1 MKLVLKEVSDL
12 ERFLKAMNIPDEVCT
27 ELCDGDEEEVVGK
40 MSSFLL
46 EKGLTWSS
54 LKRGLIENNEMIALE
69 RVCLLENVVF
79 EGITSR
85 QHSLKKLDHYYVI
98 AGDHVEGMKETI
110 SLDHISRFTKAKLTF
125 AWQGMCDYM

>member
-12 ERFLKAMNIPDEVCT
+12 ERFSKAMNIPNEVCT
-27 ELCDGDEEEVVGK
+27 KLCDDDEEEVVGK

-46 EKGLTWSS
+46 EKGLMWSS

-69 RVCLLENVVF
+69 RVCLFENVVF

-85 QHSLKKLDHYYVI
+85 QNSLKKLAHYYVI
-98 AGDHVEGMKETI
+98 EGDHVEGMKETI
-110 SLDHISRFTKAKLTF
+110 SLDCFTKAKLTF

>member
-12 ERFLKAMNIPDEVCT
+12 ERFSKAMNIPDEVCT
-27 ELCDGDEEEVVGK
+27 GLCDGDEEEVVGK

-85 QHSLKKLDHYYVI
+85 QHSLDHYYVI
-98 AGDHVEGMKETI
+98 TGDHVEGMKETI
-110 SLDHISRFTKAKLTF
+110 SLEHISRFTKAKLTF